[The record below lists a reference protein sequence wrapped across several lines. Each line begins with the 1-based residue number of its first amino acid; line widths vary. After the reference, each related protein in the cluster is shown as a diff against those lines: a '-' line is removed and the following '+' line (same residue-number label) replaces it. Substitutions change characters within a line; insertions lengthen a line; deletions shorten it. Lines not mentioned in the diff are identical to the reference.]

1 MVIRRLLGEHHCK
14 LILKTLNN
22 KKISAWNF
30 SRKGAK
36 IVSSLTLR
44 LRAFAC
50 GFFQTF
56 CTRGFLQK
64 ARLVAF
70 TEKSR
75 NQRLAN

>member
-36 IVSSLTLR
+36 IVNSLTLR

-50 GFFQTF
+50 GFFF
-56 CTRGFLQK
+56 
-64 ARLVAF
+64 RLSAPAVSC
-70 TEKSR
+70 KSQIGGVHR
-75 NQRLAN
+75 EVS